1 MIFLF
6 FFYFFILKNYFQNLK
21 NILMTWHVTSVPRGQ
36 SCTLNNY
43 HVAKTMPYQ
52 QKSGAKNLF
61 QIIFFLQGCNSN
73 FFFYRDENQN
83 TPKLPKHKSYLSHL
97 NIKNCGKEKQANGC
111 HTTWQGPNF
120 VGKRWLAVKFV
131 FKAKRKNCTWKETR
145 TRTTAL
151 LVFYLESN

>member
-1 MIFLF
+1 VACHISA
-6 FFYFFILKNYFQNLK
+6 
-21 NILMTWHVTSVPRGQ
+21 TWPKLHTQQLPRGQ
-36 SCTLNNY
+36 NHAISAKKWGQEPFSNN
-43 HVAKTMPYQ
+43 
-52 QKSGAKNLF
+52 
-61 QIIFFLQGCNSN
+61 FFLQGCNSN

-131 FKAKRKNCTWKETR
+131 FKAKRKNCTWKETK